1 MPRQLRKQ
9 HVLPVWQESNTKSG
23 MTVVMPLS
31 REMRGRVEESFENP
45 LQLKN
50 ADTIIEP
57 EFHWEVSCVKIMKKH
72 QSSML
77 EGPLLSSIIFYTIPI
92 IMTSVLQLLFNAA
105 DLIVVGRFC
114 GSVSVGAV
122 GATGSLTALMVNLF
136 VGLSIGAGVAVAH
149 GIGSRDEEQV
159 SNAVHTA
166 LPLALLGGA
175 ILTAIGLLFSEPL
188 LMLMGTPENTLPLS
202 VVYMK
207 IYFCGITF
215 TVVYN
220 FCAAI
225 LRAAGDTRS
234 PLIFLTI
241 AGVVNVI
248 LNVVFVTLLH
258 MNVAGVA
265 LATTISQAIAAVL
278 VVRALMK
285 RTDACRL
292 QLRKMRFYKHQLIK
306 IVRIG
311 LPAGIQSSLFSIS
324 NVLIQ
329 SSINSFGDIFVSG
342 NAAATNLENFL
353 YVSLNS
359 FHQTTVNFVGQN
371 VGARQYRRAN
381 NTVWICQSCVLV
393 VGIAMGTAIWA
404 FGEQLLGIYI
414 SDSPEAIQY
423 GMIRFV
429 YVTLPYFVLGLLD
442 VSTGALRGYGKSLT
456 PMIISVLG
464 ICGIRV
470 MWIFTV
476 FQLPA
481 FHNPKWLYLS
491 YPISWVVTLVVQMI
505 FFFRV
510 RGEYL
515 VKDKNIA

>member
-1 MPRQLRKQ
+1 M
-9 HVLPVWQESNTKSG
+9 
-23 MTVVMPLS
+23 
-31 REMRGRVEESFENP
+31 
-45 LQLKN
+45 
-50 ADTIIEP
+50 
-57 EFHWEVSCVKIMKKH
+57 KIMKKH

-77 EGPLLSSIIFYTIPI
+77 EGPLLPSVIFYTIPI
-92 IMTSVLQLLFNAA
+92 ILTSVLQLLFNAA
-105 DLIVVGRFC
+105 DLIIVGRFC
-114 GSVSVGAV
+114 GSISVGAV
-122 GATGSLTALMVNLF
+122 GATSSLTSLLVNLF

-149 GIGSRDEEQV
+149 GIGSRDDEQV

-166 LPLALLGGA
+166 MPLALLGGV
-175 ILTAIGLLFSEPL
+175 ILTVVGVLFSEPL
-188 LMLMGTPENTLPLS
+188 LTMMGTPENTLPLS
-202 VVYMK
+202 AVYME

-234 PLIFLTI
+234 PLIFLTL
-241 AGVVNVI
+241 AGVINVI
-248 LNVVFVTLLH
+248 LNIIFVTIFD

-265 LATTISQAIAAVL
+265 LATTISHAIAAVL
-278 VVRALMK
+278 VVFALMR

-292 QLRKMRFYKHQLIK
+292 YLRKMRFYKHQLIK

-329 SSINSFGDIFVSG
+329 SSINSFGDVFVSG
-342 NAAATNLENFL
+342 HSAAVNIENFL
-353 YVSLNS
+353 YVTLNS

-381 NTVWICQSCVLV
+381 NTVWICQACVTV
-393 VGIAMGTAIWA
+393 VGIIMGVTVWS
-404 FGEQLLGIYI
+404 FGRQLLGIYI

-423 GMIRFV
+423 GMIRFL
-429 YVTLPYFVLGLLD
+429 YVTLPYFMLGLLD

-470 MWIFTV
+470 MWVLAV
-476 FQLPA
+476 FPIPM
-481 FHNPKWLYLS
+481 FHTPQWLLTS
-491 YPISWVVTLVVQMI
+491 YPISWIVTLTLQMI
-505 FFFRV
+505 FFFRI

-515 VKDKNIA
+515 KKDISVV

>member
-1 MPRQLRKQ
+1 MKR
-9 HVLPVWQESNTKSG
+9 
-23 MTVVMPLS
+23 
-31 REMRGRVEESFENP
+31 
-45 LQLKN
+45 
-50 ADTIIEP
+50 
-57 EFHWEVSCVKIMKKH
+57 MKKH
-72 QSSML
+72 QRSML
-77 EGPLLSSIIFYTIPI
+77 EGPLLSGVILYTIPI
-92 IMTSVLQLLFNAA
+92 ILTSVLQLLFNAA

-122 GATGSLTALMVNLF
+122 GATGSLTSLLVNLF

-166 LPLALLGGA
+166 LPLALLGGV
-175 ILTAIGLLFSEPL
+175 ILTVMGLALSEPL
-188 LMLMGTPENTLPLS
+188 LILMGTPENTLPLS
-202 VVYMK
+202 VIYMK
-207 IYFCGITF
+207 VYFCGITF

-225 LRAAGDTRS
+225 LRAAGDTKS
-234 PLIFLTI
+234 PLIYLTT

-248 LNVVFVTLLH
+248 LNVVFVTVFH

-278 VVRALMK
+278 VICALMK
-285 RTDACRL
+285 RTDACKL
-292 QLRKMRFYKHQLIK
+292 QLRNMRFYKHQLIK

-311 LPAGIQSSLFSIS
+311 LPAGVQSSLFSIS

-329 SSINSFGDIFVSG
+329 SSINSFGDLFVSG
-342 NAAATNLENFL
+342 NAAAANIESFM
-353 YVSLNS
+353 YVTLNS

-381 NTVWICQSCVLV
+381 NTVWICQCCVLV
-393 VGIAMGTAIWA
+393 AGLAMGTAIWA
-404 FGEQLLGIYI
+404 FGEQLLNIYI
-414 SDSPEAIQY
+414 SDSREAIQY
-423 GMIRFV
+423 GMVRFV
-429 YVTLPYFVLGLLD
+429 YVTLPYFMLGLLD

-470 MWIFTV
+470 LWIFTV

-491 YPISWVVTLVVQMI
+491 YPISWVVTLAVQTI
-505 FFFRV
+505 FFFRI

-515 VKDKNIA
+515 RKDKNVA